1 MTRWYEEEN
10 KPKRRRGLGIDGED
24 LFMLLA
30 IVGIVFSIAIG
41 ATILFA
47 TYSVPFGKV
56 AVIVDPLGKTVS
68 RPILG
73 PVWGFKAPWAYL
85 IQDDVGVQAVD
96 MFFEPPRDYPAVFAL
111 TRDGVQIDVDIT
123 IRYKI
128 VPDRFDAL
136 VKNYPAL
143 NYEEDFIV
151 ANARQVVREV
161 VSNYTMM
168 DILEKRTTIAREIED
183 KLTRVIK
190 SDPVAAQCLDLLGV
204 NVRNIKLPESIVQA
218 INEKIAAQQRAIKA
232 EYERQAALIQANAT
246 AQALIIQAE
255 GQAKAMLE
263 LAKAQSESIR
273 IIANA
278 TAGAPKELIAYFF
291 QLEIMKQLAQS
302 RATIIYTQG
311 QAAPLIQVPQQ
322 GG

>member
-10 KPKRRRGLGIDGED
+10 KPKRGRGLGIDGEV
-24 LFMLLA
+24 LFTLLV
-30 IVGIVFSIAIG
+30 IVGIVSFIVLGLAL
-41 ATILFA
+41 LFA
-47 TYSVPFGKV
+47 TYNVPLGKV
-56 AVIVDPLGKTVS
+56 AVIVDPIGKTVS
-68 RPILG
+68 KPILG

-96 MFFEPPRDYPAVFAL
+96 MFFEPPRDYPAVTAL

-123 IRYKI
+123 VRYKI
-128 VPDRFDAL
+128 IPDKFDVL
-136 VKNYPAL
+136 VQNYPAL

-161 VSNYTMM
+161 ISNYTMT
-168 DILEKRTTIAREIED
+168 DILEQRTIIARAIEQR
-183 KLTRVIK
+183 LTAVIK
-190 SDPVAAQCLDLLGV
+190 ADPVVAQCVEFLGV
-204 NVRNIKLPESIVQA
+204 NVRNIKLPDTILQA
-218 INEKIAAQQRAIKA
+218 INDKIAAQQRAIKA
-232 EYERQAALIQANAT
+232 EYDRQAALVQANAT
-246 AQALIIQAE
+246 AQSAIIQAE

-278 TAGAPKELIAYFF
+278 TSSAPKEVIAYFF

-302 RATIIYTQG
+302 KATIIYTQG
-311 QAAPLIQVPQQ
+311 QTVPLIQIPQQ